1 MNKYVTDDIIALEP
15 LESGLYVNYW
25 TSTSTAS
32 EMTISDDD
40 LEKWA
45 KSNNYLTHYD
55 SEGEDYQVHIEYF
68 KNNITF
74 EEVIE
79 YLNDLKK

>member
-1 MNKYVTDDIIALEP
+1 MYTTDDLIAVEP
-15 LESGLYVNYW
+15 LHNGLYVNYW
-25 TSTSTAS
+25 KGTSIAA
-32 EMTISDDD
+32 EMTISNDD

-55 SEGEDYQVHIEYF
+55 SEGEDYQVDIEYY
-68 KNNITF
+68 KNEIAL